1 MVNFQMKARH
11 ANTETFDIENA
22 WVFKTLNILHN
33 KTKENVIRKYHH
45 LHDIAFFKINIY
57 DIMVLTGT
65 DHPELLLK

>member
-57 DIMVLTGT
+57 DIMVLIGT
-65 DHPELLLK
+65 DHPELLLQ